1 MAYKY
6 AEIWN
11 RIKQNQSVEIVLHRD
26 IAPTVIQGLKRTK
39 CAENVGRS
47 SVGLIP
53 WSKLVVKKEVLSEK
67 TGMIKVTFSL
77 LYDTR
82 V

>member
-11 RIKQNQSVEIVLHRD
+11 TIKINQSAEIVLHRN
-26 IAPTVIQGLKRTK
+26 IVATVIQGVKRTK
-39 CAENVGRS
+39 CAENIGRS

-53 WSKLVVKKEVLSEK
+53 WSKLVVKQEVLSDR
-67 TGMIKVTFSL
+67 GMVKVSFQL